1 MMFQTEQRSPLV
13 LASASATRRA
23 MLSNAGLVCAWQ
35 DSGVD
40 EGTLKARL
48 QQSGAAPEA
57 AALALATAKAEAVS
71 SGMSGALVIGADQLL
86 VSEGDWFD
94 KPASLAEAEAQL
106 MRLSGQTQRL
116 VTAAVVVQDG
126 AIRWQ
131 TVTAP
136 EITLRPFDKAFA
148 RRYLAAC
155 GDRVLGSVGACQI
168 EHYGAQLIAAID
180 GDLFSILGLPLLPL
194 LAFLRQEGVVAV

>member
-1 MMFQTEQRSPLV
+1 MFQTQQHTPLV
-13 LASASATRRA
+13 LASSSATRRA

-40 EGTLKARL
+40 ECALKEAL
-48 QQSGAAPEA
+48 QQSGAAPA
-57 AALALATAKAEAVS
+57 TAALALATAKAEVVS
-71 SGMSGALVIGADQLL
+71 ARTPGTLVIGADQLL
-86 VSEGDWFD
+86 VSHGEWFD
-94 KPASLAEAEAQL
+94 KPVSLAEAEAQL

-194 LAFLRQEGVVAV
+194 LAFLRQEGVLVA